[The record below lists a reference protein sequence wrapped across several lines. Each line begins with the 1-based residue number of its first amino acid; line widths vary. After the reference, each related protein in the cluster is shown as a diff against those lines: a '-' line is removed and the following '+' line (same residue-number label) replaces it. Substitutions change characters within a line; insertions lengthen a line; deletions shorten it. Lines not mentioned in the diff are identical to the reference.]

1 MRILYGVVGEGMGH
15 ATRSRVVIEHL
26 LDRGHDI
33 RVVVSGRAHRFL
45 TERFANRPHITLQE
59 IHGLHMDYADNRFRI
74 GSSVWT
80 NMTQA
85 PGGILQNV
93 AAYQRIAEDG
103 FRPEMVVSDFESWAY
118 LYGLNH
124 RLPVVDI
131 DNQQV
136 INRCR
141 HDPSLLAGKRLDYL
155 MTRIAVKA
163 KLPWAYHYLV
173 TSFFFPPVRKK
184 RTTLVPPILRP
195 EILAARREPGKHVL
209 VYQTSAANTLLVPTL
224 QALPWEFRVYGMGRS
239 GVEGNV
245 TLKAF
250 DEKGFVED
258 LRTARCLVSGGGYSL
273 MGEAV
278 HLHVPVLSV
287 PVERQFEQELN
298 ARYLQALGYGEYAER
313 LDAETI
319 AAFVERSE
327 EHAAA
332 LRAGYLRPQDN
343 AMLFECLDELVALV
357 EAGVRRPRRL
367 ASPSMGSWEPDVA
380 KGGAGADGAAGDD
393 GDADDDAGDEWDQY
407 V

>member
-131 DNQQV
+131 DKRA
-136 INRCR
+136 IGC
-141 HDPSLLAGKRLDYL
+141 GK
-155 MTRIAVKA
+155 
-163 KLPWAYHYLV
+163 P
-173 TSFFFPPVRKK
+173 
-184 RTTLVPPILRP
+184 
-195 EILAARREPGKHVL
+195 
-209 VYQTSAANTLLVPTL
+209 
-224 QALPWEFRVYGMGRS
+224 
-239 GVEGNV
+239 
-245 TLKAF
+245 
-250 DEKGFVED
+250 
-258 LRTARCLVSGGGYSL
+258 
-273 MGEAV
+273 
-278 HLHVPVLSV
+278 
-287 PVERQFEQELN
+287 
-298 ARYLQALGYGEYAER
+298 
-313 LDAETI
+313 
-319 AAFVERSE
+319 
-327 EHAAA
+327 
-332 LRAGYLRPQDN
+332 
-343 AMLFECLDELVALV
+343 
-357 EAGVRRPRRL
+357 
-367 ASPSMGSWEPDVA
+367 
-380 KGGAGADGAAGDD
+380 GAGTQKLMQLFRAFAVDPAHGTAIA
-393 GDADDDAGDEWDQY
+393 
-407 V
+407 